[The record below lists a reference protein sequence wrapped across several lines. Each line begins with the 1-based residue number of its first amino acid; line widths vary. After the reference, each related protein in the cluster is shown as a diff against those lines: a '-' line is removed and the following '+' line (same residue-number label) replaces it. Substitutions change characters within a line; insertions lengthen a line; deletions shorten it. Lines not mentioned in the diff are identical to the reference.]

1 MYIFDDIY
9 KLIQYKIDS
18 VYNILEKN
26 YTYNDDLKT
35 RSLTEDYGTYKVIYT
50 FDEVGHITHIV
61 KLNHHND
68 MITAC
73 YYEYDAFKRLSK
85 ETTYDSSNILVS
97 SMSYKYDNRGNI
109 IEVYNDIKH
118 EKLEYQYHEQIKNR
132 LDKVLKYS
140 DGTVI
145 DYVTYNYKSN
155 VFNPDSYHKNNHKH
169 PLQWEGSKLIGH
181 GQSTYTYDE
190 AGIRI
195 KKEAPT
201 GDITYITENN
211 KVVRSIRN
219 DVALTYHYDSN
230 DRLVGFRRHDKEYFY
245 DRDITG
251 NILSIIDS
259 HGNNMVNYAYTA
271 YGIPSKSINE
281 NLQGEFI
288 NEALSIMEENIFLYK
303 GYIYDYDTNMYY
315 CMSRYYDPEIGRWLS
330 IDDVGYL
337 DSQSVHGLNL
347 YAYCG
352 NNPVMYSDPSG
363 KFAISI
369 LAMVI
374 IGTVVGGA
382 LGFGFDVGG
391 QLINNGWNFNE
402 VDWGSATNSTIV
414 GAALGFSMAMG
425 VGYLGPVIAGASGAS
440 GMAALGAF
448 GVSATVSFGA
458 GALGYASEEWINGRT
473 PDFGKAMM
481 HGGFVAIEGMI
492 NFGVGGVIGSMG
504 NIGTKGPNPFRSLEW
519 WGKLTFGQMYTQ
531 PSKISIDLIRKNL

>member
-1 MYIFDDIY
+1 MFVKFLPMIQKVLKETWDNSYI
-9 KLIQYKIDS
+9 L
-18 VYNILEKN
+18 
-26 YTYNDDLKT
+26 YTYDVDGSLISFNYNCIEYFYVKNTQNDILK
-35 RSLTEDYGTYKVIYT
+35 
-50 FDEVGHITHIV
+50 IT
-61 KLNHHND
+61 
-68 MITAC
+68 
-73 YYEYDAFKRLSK
+73 
-85 ETTYDSSNILVS
+85 DSSGNILV
-97 SMSYKYDNRGNI
+97 
-109 IEVYNDIKH
+109 
-118 EKLEYQYHEQIKNR
+118 
-132 LDKVLKYS
+132 
-140 DGTVI
+140 T
-145 DYVTYNYKSN
+145 
-155 VFNPDSYHKNNHKH
+155 
-169 PLQWEGSKLIGH
+169 
-181 GQSTYTYDE
+181 
-190 AGIRI
+190 
-195 KKEAPT
+195 
-201 GDITYITENN
+201 
-211 KVVRSIRN
+211 
-219 DVALTYHYDSN
+219 
-230 DRLVGFRRHDKEYFY
+230 
-245 DRDITG
+245 
-251 NILSIIDS
+251 
-259 HGNNMVNYAYTA
+259 
-271 YGIPSKSINE
+271 
-281 NLQGEFI
+281 
-288 NEALSIMEENIFLYK
+288 
-303 GYIYDYDTNMYY
+303 YDYDSFGNTIKVTDTSGIGLSSKNPYRYRSYRYDTETGYY
-315 CMSRYYDPEIGRWLS
+315 YLNQRYYDPKVGRFISQDNIGFS
-330 IDDVGYL
+330 DP
-337 DSQSVHGLNL
+337 SNSKGLNL
-347 YAYCG
+347 YTYCL

-458 GALGYASEEWINGRT
+458 GALGYTSEEWINGKT